1 MSKELKISQ
10 LAFVILARNN
20 NPSLLNPDFLKNNGI
35 VSKDWEVENTLT
47 TEQISQTVFKNN
59 FNIQMRPDRVIFEQS
74 IDEDFNSDKFQLCEI
89 SSRFLETL
97 PHVNYTALGIN
108 PTGHVI
114 FETEDELYVFIS
126 ERLLRSGDWK
136 TFRGVKPEVA
146 FSFSYPFN
154 EKNIQLSISN
164 VIVSNNETNEKNLGI
179 LFAGNIHYDFTSELS
194 SNKKLNYLRERLSL
208 WKDDLT
214 DYSSLVND
222 CFLKF

>member
-35 VSKDWEVENTLT
+35 VSKEWEVENTLT
-47 TEQISQTVFKNN
+47 TDQISQTVFKNN

-74 IDEDFNSDKFQLCEI
+74 IDEDFDSDKFQLYEVA
-89 SSRFLETL
+89 SKFLEIL

-114 FETEDELYVFIS
+114 FETEEELEIFIT
-126 ERLLRSGDWK
+126 EKLLRSGDWK
-136 TFRGVKPEVA
+136 IFQGVKPEVS
-146 FSFSYPFN
+146 FSFSYPF
-154 EKNIQLSISN
+154 ETKNISLAISN
-164 VIVSNNETNEKNLGI
+164 VIVFDNETNIKQLGV
-179 LFAGNIHYDFTSELS
+179 LFSGNIHYDFNSELPIEKNLVS
-194 SNKKLNYLRERLSL
+194 IRDRLAL
-208 WKDDLT
+208 WKEDLD

-222 CFLKF
+222 CFLKI